1 MWKGSIWSHK
11 NFFLWYTGINT
22 LYLLP
27 KICINCCFQFLLER
41 RFIPKGNWKHWFMHI
56 FGGTQRVSW
65 EQWKQSIHIPFTFI
79 EHFLINYMD
88 TWLII
93 LKELTMTFTALQ
105 CFCWRLFYIGLWA
118 ILWAKACTENFYG
131 FFLVLCCKYKC
142 RITNTNYWFRK
153 SWKLMI
159 SFTCHQLHVPCTFEP
174 EEFI

>member
-41 RFIPKGNWKHWFMHI
+41 RFIPMGNWKHWFMHI
-56 FGGTQRVSW
+56 FGGTQSVSW

-105 CFCWRLFYIGLWA
+105 CFCWSLFYIGLWA
-118 ILWAKACTENFYG
+118 ISCELPSGRLRVKQPASGLGRNPSLSWFAAKIFQMI
-131 FFLVLCCKYKC
+131 FLLE
-142 RITNTNYWFRK
+142 R
-153 SWKLMI
+153 
-159 SFTCHQLHVPCTFEP
+159 
-174 EEFI
+174 